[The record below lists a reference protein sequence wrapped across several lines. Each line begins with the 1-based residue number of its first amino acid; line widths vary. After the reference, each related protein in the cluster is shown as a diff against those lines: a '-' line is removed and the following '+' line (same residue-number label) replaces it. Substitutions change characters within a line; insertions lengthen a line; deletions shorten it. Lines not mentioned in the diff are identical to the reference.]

1 MVARCFIL
9 VKSSHHKSQCL
20 ALTFVGIC
28 GEIVIPGAISKMAP
42 KENAESTGQTCFQQ
56 YATLADAR
64 KAKTRLLFREPGLW
78 FPAGDR
84 LSFQHSSHSFAL
96 SRD

>member
-28 GEIVIPGAISKMAP
+28 GEIVLPGAISKKAP